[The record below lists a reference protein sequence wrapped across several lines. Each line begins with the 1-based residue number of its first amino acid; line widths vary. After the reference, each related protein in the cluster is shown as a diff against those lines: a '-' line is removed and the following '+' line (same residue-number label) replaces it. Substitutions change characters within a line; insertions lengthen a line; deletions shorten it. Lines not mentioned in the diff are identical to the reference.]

1 MLTAVL
7 YLQLDLVAPGV
18 PTEFDIPSEMT
29 AAPGDALIRKV
40 NPESIDFKNLMK
52 EILVRDQSVIY
63 LNDYHL
69 YFLQLVE

>member
-1 MLTAVL
+1 MC
-7 YLQLDLVAPGV
+7 YLQLDLLAPGV

-29 AAPGDALIRKV
+29 ADPGDALIRKV

>member
-1 MLTAVL
+1 ML
-7 YLQLDLVAPGV
+7 YLQLDLIAPGV

-40 NPESIDFKNLMK
+40 NPDSIDFKNLMK
-52 EILVRDQSVIY
+52 EILVRDQSFID